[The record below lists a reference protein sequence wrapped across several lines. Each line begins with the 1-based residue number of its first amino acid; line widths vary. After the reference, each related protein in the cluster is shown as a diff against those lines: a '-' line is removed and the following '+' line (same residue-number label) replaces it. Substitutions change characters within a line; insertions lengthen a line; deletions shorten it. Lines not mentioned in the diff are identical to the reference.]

1 LGATALLGGGAAL
14 FCTLFPALPLRL
26 VYNASFLVIK
36 PLVPW
41 FAWCML
47 PLTLANVLI
56 NNLLARQRFRAV
68 PWLIVV
74 AAAYGLTLLAA
85 GNYLVRLDSLAAFKI
100 VVQILGLF
108 SLLLLGVSIWFSWR
122 KA

>member
-1 LGATALLGGGAAL
+1 MA
-14 FCTLFPALPLRL
+14 
-26 VYNASFLVIK
+26 

-56 NNLLARQRFRAV
+56 GNLLAKERFAAV

-74 AAAYGLTLLAA
+74 TVAYALGLKWRVGHAV
-85 GNYLVRLDSLAAFKI
+85 GLDQMAAFKA
-100 VVQILGLF
+100 VVQTIGIF
-108 SLLLLGVSIWFSWR
+108 SLALLAVAAWFTWGARSRQRGVAESSR
-122 KA
+122 G